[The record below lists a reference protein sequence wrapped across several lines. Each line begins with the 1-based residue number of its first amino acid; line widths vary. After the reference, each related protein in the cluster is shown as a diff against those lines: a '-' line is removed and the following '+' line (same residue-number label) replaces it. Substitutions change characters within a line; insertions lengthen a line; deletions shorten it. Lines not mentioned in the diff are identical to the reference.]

1 MCKLEQEHLSQ
12 NFPGGLVVKTSPSSA
27 RGAIVESGREL
38 PHMPQNQDIK
48 QKQCCN
54 TFSKDFFFKKEHLF
68 LLQRCWRMT
77 NHIRCLTQHLDHVP
91 GLTNE

>member
-54 TFSKDFFFKKEHLF
+54 TFSKDFFLKKRTSISSSA
-68 LLQRCWRMT
+68 LLEDDQPYQVS
-77 NHIRCLTQHLDHVP
+77 NPAP
-91 GLTNE
+91 GSCSGLNK